1 MDDNKHNITF
11 TEYEYRIIADLL
23 VAEYERLSNQV
34 EKYNCSVGMAVCEK
48 RRSVE
53 SCLDR
58 MFYGIE
64 F

>member
-1 MDDNKHNITF
+1 MDDIKYNITF

-34 EKYNCSVGMAVCEK
+34 EKYNCSVDMAVCEK